1 MKQAMDSLRIFRK
14 YQPLLGQLVMK
25 DIKLKYRR
33 SFLGYLWSIL
43 NPLMIM
49 LIMLIVFS
57 SMFKA
62 EIKNFAAYLIIG
74 QMIFGFVSDATN
86 LAMSSINGNAALI
99 KKVYVP
105 KYIFTM
111 SKITSSF
118 VNMMFSLAAMIIVF
132 IITHVSPN
140 VYMFFIPAILVEE
153 YIFCLGLG
161 LFLAQAAVFFKDIQY
176 IYSAFLTAWMYFT
189 PIFYPIEQLPSVLQN
204 TIRYC
209 NPVYSYILQFRTIVL
224 TGSFPDLSVIAYGFI
239 TAFIML
245 LAGAWFFAKNQDRF
259 ILYI

>member
-140 VYMFFIPAILVEE
+140 V
-153 YIFCLGLG
+153 
-161 LFLAQAAVFFKDIQY
+161 
-176 IYSAFLTAWMYFT
+176 
-189 PIFYPIEQLPSVLQN
+189 
-204 TIRYC
+204 
-209 NPVYSYILQFRTIVL
+209 
-224 TGSFPDLSVIAYGFI
+224 
-239 TAFIML
+239 
-245 LAGAWFFAKNQDRF
+245 
-259 ILYI
+259 